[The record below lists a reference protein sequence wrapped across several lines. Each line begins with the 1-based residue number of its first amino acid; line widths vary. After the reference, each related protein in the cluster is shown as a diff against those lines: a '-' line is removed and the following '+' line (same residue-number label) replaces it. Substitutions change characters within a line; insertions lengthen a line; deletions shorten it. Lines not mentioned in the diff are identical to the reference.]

1 MDWRDGKHPLWSIVR
16 MAVVFGAGLAAL
28 HITAS
33 HFDLGEV
40 KAAGAVA
47 LITVVFD
54 VAKRFTTT

>member
-1 MDWRDGKHPLWSIVR
+1 MDWSDGKHPLWSVVR
-16 MAVVFGAGLAAL
+16 MGVVFTAGLVAL

-33 HFDLGEV
+33 HFDLGEI

-54 VAKRFTTT
+54 VAKRFSTS

>member
-1 MDWRDGKHPLWSIVR
+1 MG
-16 MAVVFGAGLAAL
+16 VVFTAGLVAL

-33 HFDLGEV
+33 HFDLGEI

-54 VAKRFTTT
+54 VAKRFSTS